1 MNHSFSVEVA
11 GEVGVVPAILLENIA
26 HWVRHSRSNNKNF
39 FDGDYWT
46 FSSVSAWCDLFPYL
60 TENQIRRGLEKLFD
74 SGFIKTGNYNKS
86 AYDRTKW
93 YALTKKSWFF
103 YGDSVRK
110 EPEENARNSKI
121 REVEKA
127 KSNCQTVQIHS
138 ANLPNGKGENDRPIP
153 YINTDIGTDIDKDTT
168 TDVVVVANDVD
179 DAPAAATKSSKK
191 PACPHQD
198 IINLYH
204 EILPMCPRI
213 KAWTPA
219 RASALRARWNEEKK
233 RQNLDYWRAF
243 FEYVA
248 SCDFLT
254 GKVSGSR
261 GRPFIASLD
270 WMLKA
275 ENFTKIREER
285 YDNDR

>member
-1 MNHSFSVEVA
+1 MNHSFNTKIAKEIGIA
-11 GEVGVVPAILLENIA
+11 PAVLFENIA
-26 HWVRHSRSNNKNF
+26 FWIMKNEANQSNF

-46 FSSVSAWCDLFPYL
+46 FSSVEGFS
-60 TENQIRRGLEKLFD
+60 KLFD
-74 SGFIKTGNYNKS
+74 YLTQKQIRTALQKLVDTGYLKTGNYNNS
-86 AYDRTKW
+86 PYDRTKW
-93 YALTKKSWFF
+93 YALT
-103 YGDSVRK
+103 
-110 EPEENARNSKI
+110 
-121 REVEKA
+121 A
-127 KSNCQTVQIHS
+127 KSRSFFAISNSQKEQIDLPKK
-138 ANLPNGKGENDRPIP
+138 ANEIDREGEPIP